1 MEALASVVCPV
12 VKKLPVTVRAVEDAV
27 PMEETA
33 DVRLLDDRLVA
44 VVVARVE
51 VPVTVRV
58 PFETRE
64 EVAVIVPPV
73 IVPDNRVEKTEDREE
88 KKEATS
94 PVVVVVP
101 VTFTLF
107 A

>member
-1 MEALASVVCPV
+1 M
-12 VKKLPVTVRAVEDAV
+12 
-27 PMEETA
+27 
-33 DVRLLDDRLVA
+33 
-44 VVVARVE
+44 VVAKE
-51 VPVTVRV
+51 EELTTVRV

-73 IVPDNRVEKTEDREE
+73 IEPDNKVEKTEDTEE
-88 KKEATS
+88 KNEATS